1 MAQSAI
7 PGENVRGRNVGSEI
21 RGMFRDVS
29 FFFFLSFE
37 LEFGV
42 ESVGAVD
49 DFH

>member
-29 FFFFLSFE
+29 FFFFSFE

>member
-29 FFFFLSFE
+29 FFFFFL
-37 LEFGV
+37 LNWNLV
-42 ESVGAVD
+42 WKA
-49 DFH
+49 

>member
-21 RGMFRDVS
+21 RGMFRI
-29 FFFFLSFE
+29 FFFSFE